1 MAPPVISGF
10 LPLLTKTNFATS
22 AIFTNVTSPTLSV
35 VGEQLRADA
44 NAGGGVPYS
53 YVEIPVEAGPLDL
66 SAAVIECLVSQNW
79 GAGRGFS
86 IGLSSG
92 PNANENWKVWRCPG
106 ALTNRRAQYFIDPS
120 STDFYRSGGIFDPSD
135 VQRFRYQWD
144 GNQSERNV
152 IFTDE
157 PIWIPKNPGLVA
169 VGGEVADPITAEV
182 FGNFLSLLTADG
194 GYHSNT
200 IEATSRQGFG
210 NYQALPVGCSIGD
223 GASPQVTSFD
233 SAVFRTPD
241 TTDVSGG
248 TSQPTV
254 AISSTSRRVNTSSA
268 EPFSAFQVI
277 GLSAGDSFQDVSPV
291 SNDYT
296 NFFVRSLGVIN
307 LGQGDYQGRI
317 SQALGSDAGG
327 RNVALNFNG
336 STAQFTYAWNGTA
349 NLSGSVF
356 DSPLSQYAIDIEG
369 ANFVDG
375 ATFNASDITFT
386 QNPSVR
392 KFRLNAAGKTLNL
405 AVGTSGITAA
415 DVEIVAGTLN
425 IQTPQATLQL
435 VGIPNV
441 ANAIVYVKNLSTDQV
456 TFPTVTAGEASI
468 SVDTAAQY
476 EIRAKA
482 PGYLASPFFTVSGT
496 LTQFEFSLENQRAL
510 YESGINRAAQIGFDY
525 VTREITV
532 GDAADVIFADFFRT
546 LEDYLSTEDGIVL
559 PGHPS
564 PVSVSLGSGVRN
576 YLFFPPISG
585 QLNPVRIKPNPLNTT
600 DPTFTDF
607 VIILQQ
613 AAAPL
618 FDIFDFVSAGGRII
632 RFQTDSVVA
641 NVSGGGP
648 GGGATAAEIYTY
660 FTAGTRPVPFKA
672 TGFSTHSAADIW
684 AVATR
689 TLTAIDKTGYSL
701 SPVERAALAVEIE
714 AALLNDGDGQ
724 ALIDAIVTLINTNL
738 DLPLLEL
745 AAIASQVRS
754 ELAPELARMDV
765 NISSRLA
772 AASYTPPLDTT
783 STQVA
788 VSSALTAYDPPTR
801 GELTADK
808 NEILTTITPANIY
821 THFITNGLSTHSAAD
836 VWSIPSRTLTA
847 IDKTGYS
854 LSPAERSTLTTQIE
868 AALLNDGDGQALI
881 DAIVTLINTNLD
893 LPLLELAAIAN
904 QVRAELSPELTRIQ
918 GIPLNPL
925 LDTDYVPPLNALA
938 TQAAVNAA
946 LVAYDPPTRAE
957 LTADKNE
964 ILTTITPA
972 SFYTHF
978 VTNGLSTHSAADVWA
993 ITTRTLTAIDKTG
1006 YSLSAAERS
1015 ALTVQIEAA
1024 LLNDGDGQALID
1036 AIVLLINT
1044 NLDLPPLEL
1053 AAIAN
1058 QVRLVLAPELALID
1072 APISGALTSFAGLP
1086 PVTVGGYALGQSP
1099 SEQVD
1104 LSTLAL
1110 ETTAQAC
1117 LGAATALADGRYIE
1131 EYTTA
1136 TGTQYNADGSVR
1148 TVFDIY
1154 QENGITRATEPANA
1168 AERRPRP

>member
-1 MAPPVISGF
+1 MASPTITGF
-10 LPLLTKTNFATS
+10 SPLLTKANFAS
-22 AIFTNVTSPTLSV
+22 SVILTNVTSPTLSI
-35 VGEQLRADA
+35 VGEQLRTDN

-53 YVEIPVEAGPLDL
+53 YVEIPVEGGPLDL

-106 ALTNRRAQYFIDPS
+106 ALTNRRVQYFIDPS
-120 STDFYRSGGIFDPSD
+120 STSFYLSGGTFDPTD
-135 VQRFRYQWD
+135 VRRFRYQWD

-157 PIWIPKNPGLVA
+157 PIWIPKNPGLIA
-169 VGGEVADPITAEV
+169 VGGDGANPITAEV
-182 FGNFLSLLTADG
+182 FGNFLSLLTAES

-200 IEATSRQGFG
+200 IEVTSRQGFG
-210 NYQALPVGCSIGD
+210 NYQALPLGCSIGD
-223 GASPQVTSFD
+223 GTNPQVTSFD

-254 AISSTSRRVNTSSA
+254 AISSTNRRVNTSSV
-268 EPFSAFQVI
+268 ESFSAFQVI
-277 GLSAGDSFQDVSPV
+277 GLSAGDGFQDVSPV
-291 SNDYT
+291 NNDYS
-296 NFFVRSLGVIN
+296 NFFARNLGVIN

-317 SQALGSDAGG
+317 SQALGSVTEG
-327 RNVALNFNG
+327 RNLALNFNG
-336 STAQFTYAWNGTA
+336 STAQYTYIWNGVA

-369 ANFVDG
+369 ANFTDG
-375 ATFNASDITFT
+375 ATFDASEITFT

-405 AVGTSGITAA
+405 AVGTSGITVA
-415 DVEIVAGTLN
+415 DVDIVAGTIV

-441 ANAIVYVKNLSTDQV
+441 ANAIVYVKNLTTDQV
-456 TFPTVTAGEASI
+456 TFPTITNGEANI

-476 EIRAKA
+476 EIRADA
-482 PGYLASPFFTVSGT
+482 PGYLASPLFTVPGT
-496 LTQFEFSLENQRAL
+496 VTRFEFNLENQRAL
-510 YESGINRAAQIGFDY
+510 YDTGVNRSAQIAFNLS
-525 VTREITV
+525 TFEITI
-532 GDAADVIFADFFRT
+532 GDSADLVFADVFRT
-546 LEDYLSTEDGIVL
+546 LEDYLSTQEGIL
-559 PGHPS
+559 FLGHPR
-564 PVSVSLGSGVRN
+564 PVSVSLGNGVRN
-576 YLFFPPISG
+576 YLFFPPIAG
-585 QLNPVRIKPNPLNTT
+585 QVNPVRIKPNSLNVT

-607 VIILQQ
+607 VIILQE
-613 AAAPL
+613 ATAPL

-641 NVSGGGP
+641 NVTGGS

-660 FTAGTRPVPFKA
+660 FTAGVRPDPFKA

-714 AALLNDGDGQ
+714 AALLNEGDGQ
-724 ALIDAIVTLINTNL
+724 PLIDAIVTLINTNL

-772 AASYTPPLDTT
+772 TAAYTPPLDAA
-783 STQVA
+783 STQAA
-788 VSSALTAYDPPTR
+788 VGSALTAYDPPTR

-808 NEILTTITPANIY
+808 NEILTTITPASFY
-821 THFITNGLSTHSAAD
+821 THFVTNGLSTHSPAD

-868 AALLNDGDGQALI
+868 AALINDGDGQALI

-904 QVRAELSPELTRIQ
+904 QVRAELTPELTRIQ
-918 GIPLNPL
+918 SIPLNPV
-925 LDTDYVPPLNALA
+925 LDTDYVPPLNTPQ
-938 TQAAVNAA
+938 TQAAVANA

-957 LTADKNE
+957 LTTDKNE

-972 SFYTHF
+972 NIYTHF
-978 VTNGLSTHSAADVWA
+978 LTNGLSTHSAADVWA

-1015 ALTVQIEAA
+1015 ALAVQIEAA
-1024 LLNDGDGQALID
+1024 LLDDGDGQALID

-1086 PVTVGGYALGQSP
+1086 PVTVSGYALGQSP

-1104 LSTLAL
+1104 LSGIAL
-1110 ETTAQAC
+1110 ESTSQTVLTRVNALPTLTQMEAS
-1117 LGAATALADGRYIE
+1117 TALTSIPNLDGVNSSLDAIQI
-1131 EYTTA
+1131 A
-1136 TGTQYNADGSVR
+1136 LASVAL
-1148 TVFDIY
+1148 DA
-1154 QENGITRATEPANA
+1154 RAAKNLSA
-1168 AERRPRP
+1168 AGL